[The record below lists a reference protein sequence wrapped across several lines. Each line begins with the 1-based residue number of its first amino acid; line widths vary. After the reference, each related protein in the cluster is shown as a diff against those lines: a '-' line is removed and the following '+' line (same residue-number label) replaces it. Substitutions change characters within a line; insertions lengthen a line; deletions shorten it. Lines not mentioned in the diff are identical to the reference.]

1 MSRKNA
7 CMDRFTK
14 TISGI
19 EFSFQGILEG
29 EDEVCWV
36 SVDNHR
42 FRMTVA
48 DDESWEIL
56 QQVPLW
62 IKKMEKDLSNAIDEA
77 YC

>member
-1 MSRKNA
+1 
-7 CMDRFTK
+7 MDRFTK
-14 TISGI
+14 TIAGI
-19 EFSFQGILEG
+19 EFSFQGTHEG
-29 EDEVCWV
+29 KDEVCWV

-48 DDESWEIL
+48 DNEEWEIL
-56 QQVPLW
+56 QQVPHW

>member
-1 MSRKNA
+1 
-7 CMDRFTK
+7 MDHFTK

-19 EFSFQGILEG
+19 DFSFQGILEG

-62 IKKMEKDLSNAIDEA
+62 IKKMEKELGDAIDEA

>member
-1 MSRKNA
+1 MEK
-7 CMDRFTK
+7 FTK
-14 TISGI
+14 AIDGI
-19 EFSFQGILEG
+19 EFTFQGTLEG
-29 EDEVCWV
+29 ADEVCWV

-56 QQVPLW
+56 QQVPAW
-62 IKKMEKDLSNAIDEA
+62 IKKLEVKLGNAIDEG

>member
-1 MSRKNA
+1 M
-7 CMDRFTK
+7 
-14 TISGI
+14 
-19 EFSFQGILEG
+19 EG

-48 DDESWEIL
+48 EDESWEIL